1 MQVKSLRRS
10 AHVLA
15 LTGLALVVSACD
27 YDPKNPPP
35 KSRLEGSLTQ
45 VMDLGYDEARILF
58 APDDISL
65 LFVRIRPL
73 GSTPTPDAGEEM
85 MEMTGTSEEY
95 PLRIAYRFIGEDL
108 PTGGTLDLT
117 AVDENGLA
125 RGVVSRNVTNDPRNV
140 FPKIVRGKMIFDRRL
155 VAGTTVTGSFHIT
168 FENGTEVAS
177 GRTVFSNKYSAEVQP

>member
-1 MQVKSLRRS
+1 MSALRR

-15 LTGLALVVSACD
+15 LTGFMLVASSCD

-35 KSRLEGSLTQ
+35 KQRLEGSLTQ

-73 GSTPTPDAGEEM
+73 GSTPTTDGGEEM
-85 MEMTGTSEEY
+85 MEMTGNSEEY
-95 PLRIAYRFIGEDL
+95 PLRVAYRFIGEDL
-108 PTGGTLDLT
+108 PTGGALDLT
-117 AVDENGLA
+117 AVDENGLP

-140 FPKIVRGKMIFDRRL
+140 FPNIVRGRLIFDRQL
-155 VAGTTVTGSFHIT
+155 VAGATVTGSFHIT
-168 FENGTEVAS
+168 FENGTDVAS
-177 GRTVFSNKYSAEVQP
+177 GRTVFSNQYSAEVQP

>member
-1 MQVKSLRRS
+1 MRPCR

-15 LTGLALVVSACD
+15 LTGLALAASSCD

-73 GSTPTPDAGEEM
+73 GSTPQPDAGEQ
-85 MEMTGTSEEY
+85 MEMTGNSEEY
-95 PLRIAYRFIGEDL
+95 PIRIAYRFIGEDL

-117 AVDENGLA
+117 AVDENGLP

-140 FPKIVRGKMIFDRRL
+140 FPNIVRGKLIFDRRL

-177 GRTVFSNKYSAEVQP
+177 GRTVFSNQYSAEVQP